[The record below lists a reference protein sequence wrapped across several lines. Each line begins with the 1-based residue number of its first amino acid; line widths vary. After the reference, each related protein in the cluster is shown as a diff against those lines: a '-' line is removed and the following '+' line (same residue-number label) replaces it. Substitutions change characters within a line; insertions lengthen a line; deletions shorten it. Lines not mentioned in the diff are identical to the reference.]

1 MAVVAVA
8 LSVAAATEAAAQQ
21 RYSYEVTRTRTVTV
35 PINWRPEQKTHERYI
50 VSISPLRLLA
60 DHGLK
65 FNFER
70 ELPRSGHWL
79 GTSLTMYFAP
89 AKGGSYNNS
98 DYYNDR
104 ESFNS
109 SFDSYH
115 RMWGVGTSIMF
126 KNTFGLRG
134 WYFATGLVFDFFR
147 VGVSTDAYVPY
158 TEDGMRFYDYGRT
171 IESKSYFKPTAQ
183 IHIGKHMAISERCF
197 FDLYAGI
204 GLSYSFYA
212 DDNRHMREGRHYY
225 GWGIAEDYYGYSGG
239 SRYDR
244 KFTDVG
250 GFAYRGLLPVG
261 GFRFG
266 VLLWKPVNSTK

>member
-1 MAVVAVA
+1 MRRAILLAVVAVA

-183 IHIGKHMAISERCF
+183 IYIGKHMAISERCF

-204 GLSYSFYA
+204 GLSYSFYRN
-212 DDNRHMREGRHYY
+212 DDRHLTNYDGYLLSYHS
-225 GWGIAEDYYGYSGG
+225 DYY
-239 SRYDR
+239 RR
-244 KFTDVG
+244 RFTDVG
-250 GFAYRGLLPVG
+250 GFAYRGLVPVG